1 MNNEENNLIS
11 NHDKDYMIYFNKT
24 PKILPNFNLY
34 SPLNKNEKMNI
45 HIFKVERVLKES
57 FGFFFIWTYKID

>member
-1 MNNEENNLIS
+1 MNNEESNLIS

-34 SPLNKNEKMNI
+34 RPLNKNEKMNI
-45 HIFKVERVLKES
+45 HIFKVERVLKNLLV
-57 FGFFFIWTYKID
+57 FYFYLDL

>member
-45 HIFKVERVLKES
+45 HIFKVERE
-57 FGFFFIWTYKID
+57 F